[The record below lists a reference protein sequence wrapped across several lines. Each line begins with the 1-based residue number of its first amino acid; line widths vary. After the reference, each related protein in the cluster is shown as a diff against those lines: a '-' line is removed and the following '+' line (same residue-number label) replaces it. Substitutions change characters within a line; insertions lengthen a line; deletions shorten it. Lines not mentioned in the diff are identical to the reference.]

1 MAEVLRVLEVIS
13 KQIIELEARV
23 VEIEMMMRDGQRF
36 RMGFLEGLATAEFSD
51 EESSSEESFQSPV
64 RDVGARRR
72 HGPVTRSRRHAASE
86 TGASV

>member
-1 MAEVLRVLEVIS
+1 MVRWMAEVLRVLEVIS

-51 EESSSEESFQSPV
+51 EESSSEDVAALGSRGGSWG
-64 RDVGARRR
+64 RDAGR
-72 HGPVTRSRRHAASE
+72 HCA
-86 TGASV
+86 